1 MRQAPAV
8 MSAQYFDSLKYINT
22 TLNSDHP
29 RLSPSGRVVAFFMF
43 PRKPAVPFLKSAI
56 FFIFVFNH
64 RPGDLSMPGV
74 NKSEL

>member
-1 MRQAPAV
+1 MRQTPAV

-43 PRKPAVPFLKSAI
+43 PRKPRCTLPQVSDI
-56 FFIFVFNH
+56 FYICIQ
-64 RPGDLSMPGV
+64 S
-74 NKSEL
+74 

>member
-1 MRQAPAV
+1 

-43 PRKPAVPFLKSAI
+43 PRKPRCTLPQVSDI
-56 FFIFVFNH
+56 FYICIQ
-64 RPGDLSMPGV
+64 S
-74 NKSEL
+74 

>member
-1 MRQAPAV
+1 MRQTPAV

-43 PRKPAVPFLKSAI
+43 PRKPSCAIQKSARTAFAVGGI
-56 FFIFVFNH
+56 
-64 RPGDLSMPGV
+64 LSV
-74 NKSEL
+74 